1 MNYLAHL
8 YFSDPEP
15 LAWAGSLLGDFQ
27 KGAIPQELPQPLRRH
42 LRLHRCID
50 SLTQQNTHFQ
60 TSRRRL
66 DPRFR
71 YARSV
76 LVDVFYDH
84 FLAQHWHHYHPLA
97 LCDFSRQVYAGLLEQ
112 QQYLTPELLALLPR
126 MTADNWLYSYRLEE
140 VVARVL
146 WRLEQRLKQ
155 RLPLAEGF
163 SELHRW
169 RKELEADFA
178 DFMLES
184 STFVAQW
191 KQNNP

>member
-15 LAWAGSLLGDFQ
+15 LAWAGSLLGDFL
-27 KGAIPQELPQPLRRH
+27 KGSVPQQLPHQLRRH
-42 LRLHRCID
+42 LLLHRRID
-50 SLTQQNTHFQ
+50 SLTQQNDVFQ

-84 FLAQHWHHYHPLA
+84 FLAQNWQDYHPQPL
-97 LCDFSRQVYAGLLEQ
+97 LDFSRQVYAGLAEQ
-112 QQYLTPELLALLPR
+112 QEHLSPELLQVLPR
-126 MTADNWLYSYRLEE
+126 MTEDNWLFSYRHEAI
-140 VVARVL
+140 VARVL
-146 WRLEQRLKQ
+146 QRLEQRLGH

-163 SELHRW
+163 LELHHW
-169 RKELEADFA
+169 RQELEIDFSA
-178 DFMLES
+178 FMHDVS
-184 STFVAQW
+184 GFVARW
-191 KQNNP
+191 KLENP